1 MLKQMIYLLTL
12 SSCGYLA
19 GCNSGSSSSAGS
31 GDDSNLLGYQVSG
44 QVRVVSNIAHDND
57 VNDSNAP
64 TLTNNNS
71 INSAQQIPNPVMLGG
86 YVNRPNTGEAGKSQR
101 FGDINDFYRADLIAG
116 QSVNLFVAD
125 ANFSNDVDLLLLN
138 SQGQVLNAS
147 VSDGQVESLTVP
159 SSGQYFIQ
167 IHAQSGASNYNL
179 NIGQSTS
186 LATSGMTLLD
196 EFVPYEAIIKMDEMG
211 SQQGMQALHNTGGT
225 ASHDNPKRAALL
237 SLDKQQ
243 TRFLSQSD
251 FSFSASELEEKYN
264 TLVEVKKLRQQQGVE
279 SADPN
284 YIKTQL
290 AAPNDNFYHL
300 QWHYPLM
307 NLPQAWDI
315 TQGSGNVVV
324 AVIDTGVVLN
334 HPDLRTKLVSGYD
347 FIRDTRTSLDGD
359 GIDPSPNDPGDQIS
373 GNSSYHGSHVAGTV
387 GAATNNREGVAGVGW
402 HTKVMPLRVL
412 GKGGSGTDYDIEQA
426 IRFAAGLS
434 NDSGTTPVRRA
445 DIINLSLGG
454 PTISN
459 GVRQAITAA
468 RNAGVII
475 TGAAGNNGTSTVIYP
490 ASLPEVI
497 SVSAVNIQ
505 KQRAPYSNF
514 NSRVDVAAPGGDN
527 STPDI
532 NGDGYDDGILS
543 TVGAEQ
549 GGNTGFSYSF
559 SVGTSM
565 AAPHMAGVIALM
577 KAVYPDLSPQQVDE
591 LLRSGNITEDL
602 GDRGKDSL
610 YGYGLI
616 NAQKAVNAA
625 IELNSGV
632 VNEPNPLLTASPN
645 ALNFGT
651 SLSSANLTLANAGG
665 GNLSVQTIN
674 VQPSHL
680 IRVES
685 VSTNSQGI
693 GEYRVVINRSGLS
706 TGTYTANITITSSV
720 NTLRIPVIFQVA
732 QQQQQGNA
740 GHHYILLVDPQTTET
755 IKEVRTVASNASY
768 PFSFNNVPQGEYIII
783 AGTDFDNDGFI
794 CDEGEACGAYLTL
807 ANRTRINVSQHRSGL
822 NFNTGFNI
830 VFRSLAMGD
839 TLPKEKGFARLSDY
853 KQVSN

>member
-57 VNDSNAP
+57 VNDSNSP
-64 TLTNNNS
+64 TLASNNNLS
-71 INSAQQIPNPVMLGG
+71 GAQQIPNPVMLGG
-86 YVNRPNTGEAGKSQR
+86 YVNRPNRGEAGKSQS
-101 FGDINDFYRADLIAG
+101 FGDINDFYVADLISG

-167 IHAQSGASNYNL
+167 VHAQSGASNYNL
-179 NIGQSTS
+179 NIGQNTS

-196 EFVPYEAIIKMDEMG
+196 AFVPYEAIVKMDESA
-211 SQQGMQALHNTGGT
+211 SQQGMQALHNTGAT
-225 ASHDNPKRAALL
+225 ASHDEPERAALF

-243 TRFLSQSD
+243 PRFLSQNTFTFADST
-251 FSFSASELEEKYN
+251 LEDKYQ
-264 TLVEVKKLRQQQGVE
+264 TLVEVKQLRQQQGVE

-334 HPDLRTKLVSGYD
+334 HPDLRNKLVSGYD

-434 NDSGTTPVRRA
+434 NDSRTTPAKRA

-490 ASLPEVI
+490 ASLAEVI

-577 KAVYPDLSPQQVDE
+577 KAVYPDLSPQQMDS
-591 LLRSGNITEDL
+591 LLSSGNITEDL
-602 GDRGKDSL
+602 GDRGKDSS

-632 VNEPNPLLTASPN
+632 ISEPDPLLTASPN

-651 SLSSANLTLANAGG
+651 GLSSASLTLANAGG
-665 GNLSVQTIN
+665 GNLSVQNIN
-674 VQPSHL
+674 VQPSRL
-680 IRVES
+680 VSVER

-706 TGTYTANITITSSV
+706 TGTYTANITITSSI
-720 NTLRIPVIFQVA
+720 NSLRIPVIFQVA

-830 VFRSLAMGD
+830 VFRSLAMGEN
-839 TLPKEKGFARLSDY
+839 TTKETGFARLPDY
-853 KQVSN
+853 KQISN